1 MKRPVKS
8 KIEYR
13 SIDNPDKVVRCWNK
27 TKASKKLKTE
37 ISRIRE
43 VK

>member
-13 SIDNPDKVVRCWNK
+13 SIDNPTKIVRCWNE

>member
-1 MKRPVKS
+1 MKRPIKS

-13 SIDNPDKVVRCWNK
+13 SIDNPDKVVSCWNK